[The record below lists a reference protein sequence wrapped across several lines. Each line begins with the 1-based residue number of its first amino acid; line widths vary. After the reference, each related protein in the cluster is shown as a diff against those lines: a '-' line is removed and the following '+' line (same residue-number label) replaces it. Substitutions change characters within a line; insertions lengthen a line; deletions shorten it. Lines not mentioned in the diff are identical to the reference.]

1 MKVHPEPNQ
10 ASSNHPAE
18 GSGRGE
24 GRGLK
29 DLIRKLDMFSESVP
43 QFQLNNKAQ
52 FTTFIG
58 GIVSLAFMIVT
69 FLFATVKFQE
79 LVTRHNPT
87 INTYTLKNEYSSD
100 DKMDLGDNS
109 YDFNYAFGLVSVAGK
124 PFNDPRFVKWLAT
137 YVQIKNDG

>member
-1 MKVHPEPNQ
+1 M
-10 ASSNHPAE
+10 
-18 GSGRGE
+18 
-24 GRGLK
+24 
-29 DLIRKLDMFSESVP
+29 
-43 QFQLNNKAQ
+43 
-52 FTTFIG
+52 G

-100 DKMDLGDNS
+100 DKMDLGDDS
-109 YDFNYAFGLVSVAGK
+109 YDFSYAFGLVSEEGK